1 MKKYYRWI
9 LLLLIYGGVIG
20 GGWLAGQWLPTIVDI
35 NISPRSEPLVHQA
48 VMATMVLFVFASA
61 LPFVPGAE
69 IGFGLIMLFGGKIAL
84 LIYFGMI
91 MALILAFIT
100 GQYLPLFIV
109 ANFFRKIG
117 FKRAHEF
124 ILKLASLNPQERQSL
139 LSENTPRRFIPFMLR
154 HRYVALILILNLPG
168 NSIVGGGGGISFMA
182 GLSGL
187 YSYFGFLAAISIAVA
202 PVPIFFFL
210 TR

>member
-1 MKKYYRWI
+1 VIKHYRWI
-9 LLLLIYGGVIG
+9 LLSLIYGGAII
-20 GGWLAGQWLPTIVDI
+20 GGWLAGQWLPTIFEI
-35 NISPRSEPLVHQA
+35 NISPRSEPLVHKA
-48 VMATMVLFVFASA
+48 VMATMALFVFASA

-69 IGFGLIMLFGGKIAL
+69 IGFALIMLFGGKIAL

-91 MALILAFIT
+91 MALILAFMI
-100 GQYLPLFIV
+100 GHHLPLFIV

-168 NSIVGGGGGISFMA
+168 NSIVGGGGGIKL
-182 GLSGL
+182 LSETTDL
-187 YSYFGFLAAISIAVA
+187 D
-202 PVPIFFFL
+202 
-210 TR
+210 R